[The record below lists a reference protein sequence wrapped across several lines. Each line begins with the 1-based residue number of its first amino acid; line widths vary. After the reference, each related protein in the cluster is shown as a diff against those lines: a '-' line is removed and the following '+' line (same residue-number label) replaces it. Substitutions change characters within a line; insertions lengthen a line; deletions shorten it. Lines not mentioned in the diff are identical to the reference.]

1 MAIESPRYET
11 VRKDNKFEI
20 REYEEYILAEV
31 EIDGDFGSALQ
42 KGFRVLAD
50 YIFGGNTS
58 KARINMTVP
67 VTEQAV
73 VSEKVVSEKI
83 EMTAPVTSS
92 PVEEGKKYIIAF
104 TMPSKYTLESLPE
117 PENKTISFRKVG
129 EQKVASLRFS
139 GNLNSKLATR
149 KAKELET
156 WLNGNRY
163 SKKTGFV
170 FAQYNP
176 PWIPGIFRRNE
187 ILTEVR

>member
-11 VRKDNKFEI
+11 VQKENKFEI
-20 REYEEYILAEV
+20 REYEDYILAEV
-31 EIDGDFGSALQ
+31 EIDGDFNSALQ

-58 KARINMTVP
+58 KARISMTVP

-73 VSEKVVSEKI
+73 ASEKI
-83 EMTAPVTSS
+83 EMTAPVTSF
-92 PVEEGKKYIIAF
+92 PVEEGKKYRIAF

-117 PENKTISFRKVG
+117 PANKTISFRR
-129 EQKVASLRFS
+129 VAKHRVALLRFS
-139 GNLNSKLATR
+139 GNLNSKLAIR

-156 WLNGNRY
+156 WLNENKY
-163 SKKTGFV
+163 PKKTGFA

-187 ILTEVR
+187 VLTNL

>member
-1 MAIESPRYET
+1 MAIESPRYQT
-11 VRKDNKFEI
+11 VHKDNKFEI

-31 EIDGDFGSALQ
+31 EIDGDFSSALQ

-58 KARINMTVP
+58 KAHIKMTVP
-67 VTEQAV
+67 VTQQAV
-73 VSEKVVSEKI
+73 GSEKI

-104 TMPSKYTLESLPE
+104 TMPSKYTLETLPDSA
-117 PENKTISFRKVG
+117 NKTISFR
-129 EQKVASLRFS
+129 EVAKHRVAALRFS

-149 KAKELET
+149 KAVELET
-156 WLNGNRY
+156 WLNENKY
-163 SKKTGFV
+163 SKKSSFV

-176 PWIPGIFRRNE
+176 PWIPGLFRRNE
-187 ILTEVR
+187 VLADLS

>member
-1 MAIESPRYET
+1 MAIESPKYQT
-11 VRKDNKFEI
+11 VYKDKKFEI

-58 KARINMTVP
+58 RARIDMTVP

-73 VSEKVVSEKI
+73 SSEKI
-83 EMTAPVTSS
+83 DMTAPVTSS
-92 PVEEGKKYIIAF
+92 PIEEGRKYRIAF
-104 TMPSKYTLESLPE
+104 TIPSKYTLENLPE
-117 PENKTISFRKVG
+117 PANKTISFRKVS
-129 EQKVASLRFS
+129 EHKVAALRFS
-139 GNLNSKLATR
+139 GNLNRKLATR

-156 WLNGNRY
+156 WLNENKY
-163 SKKTGFV
+163 PKKSGFV

-187 ILTEVR
+187 VLTEI

>member
-11 VRKDNKFEI
+11 VRKENKFEI
-20 REYEEYILAEV
+20 REYEDYILAEV
-31 EIDGDFGSALQ
+31 EIDGDFSSALQ

-58 KARINMTVP
+58 KARISMTVP

-73 VSEKVVSEKI
+73 ASEKI

-92 PVEEGKKYIIAF
+92 PIEEGKKYLIAF

-117 PENKTISFRKVG
+117 PANKTISFRRVAKH
-129 EQKVASLRFS
+129 KVALLRFS
-139 GNLNSKLATR
+139 GNLNSKLAIR

-156 WLNGNRY
+156 WLNENKY
-163 SKKTGFV
+163 PKKTGFG

-187 ILTEVR
+187 VLTNL

>member
-1 MAIESPRYET
+1 MAIESPRYQT
-11 VRKDNKFEI
+11 VHKDKKFEI
-20 REYEEYILAEV
+20 REYDDYIIAEV

-42 KGFRVLAD
+42 KGFRVLAG

-67 VTEQAV
+67 VSEQAV
-73 VSEKVVSEKI
+73 ASEKI
-83 EMTAPVTSS
+83 EMTAPVTAS
-92 PVEEGKKYIIAF
+92 PIEENKKYRIAF

-117 PENKTISFRKVG
+117 PENKVISFRKVAKH
-129 EQKVASLRFS
+129 KVIALRFS
-139 GNLNSKLATR
+139 GNLNSKLALR
-149 KAKELET
+149 KADELET
-156 WLNGNRY
+156 WLNENEY

-187 ILTEVR
+187 VLTDL